1 MQQQIRGVQATQELK
16 NSADIRDTKNFLQ
29 KASIFMQDPN
39 FNLYTFGVFVSLMAM
54 LPMFA
59 EIWFLLGLSVYPI
72 IKSNQGKFVLP
83 FKMPKTSDMFDYHEM
98 RDGKPKKA
106 QGIVFIGNEMN
117 TNLEIWVGDSD
128 VRTHI
133 LIFGT
138 TGAGKALDL
147 NELLLTPKGWV
158 KNKHLKVGDKVM
170 TPYGV
175 FSEIIGIFPQKKH
188 KMLRVHFENGL
199 FKDVSEDHLWEF
211 YFDKDNYQYPS
222 FDSFRQNQKVNVSET
237 KNIKLFLE
245 TGRKIYIPH
254 SNKVGGIE
262 LTENDLNGFTFEQLA
277 LFFANEIN
285 EEKASTYKKEY
296 QAVKKIIDLGS
307 SSQKRIFE
315 NLCLIELH
323 KKLLHKGSLVI
334 CKNLDS
340 AVLLHQLYS
349 YLGYIA
355 KIVKDENSTYQLYLK
370 ESFTLEITKIEEL
383 DEKYCQCIK
392 IADEHGL
399 ITLKD
404 NITTHNTEAL
414 LSLLTNAFIQ
424 GSGFIMV
431 DGKADIST
439 FAKIFSLCRSFR
451 REDDLLI
458 INYMTSGQD
467 VFDKQEL
474 IMSNTLNPFI
484 SGSASGATEMLVGL
498 MDSGGNSDPMWQGR
512 AITLISALLY
522 ALVWMRDNENLLLG
536 ISVIR
541 EHLLLEK
548 VAELA
553 DREYGNVSS
562 ISESLRSYLLSI
574 PGYNASVPI
583 NKQESVV
590 SEQHGYLQ
598 MQFTRILGSLADNYG
613 YIFKTNLGHIDF
625 KDVVLNRRILLV
637 LLPAL
642 EKSEPELQNL
652 GKIVVSCIKSMM
664 ASTLGSTL
672 DTDVATGVENRA
684 TNSLSPYYVVFDEY
698 GYYIVKGSAVMP
710 AQARSLG
717 FCMIFAGQ
725 DLPSFQKNNNR
736 EEATSII
743 ANCNIKIFMKV
754 EDPGETTKLFIDTAG
769 QVLVEVLKGKDRK
782 MGLTNSYIE
791 QMAVSYEKRNR
802 GDFLDLKGQIEGEA
816 HIIQRDSL
824 IRARFFYTNP
834 DMPSEMKFR
843 PNQFIKVEPPSKSE
857 LQDFIQIIENVKDSL
872 YDSEYIEELKHS
884 TPPSKILSSLFNFV
898 NENDKNGFN
907 STDIGI
913 GSMIYMQQRILN
925 LDEELVKMQQQYQSM
940 KESNETSVSV
950 FANKHIKA
958 TNPAQQLNSL
968 FLDEETIK
976 NDIAFIEDSISDKTE
991 REISKRSDVFIE
1003 QLKSSASYP
1012 QDNIEIPE
1020 DMTGAKVSAIIQEL
1034 SMAFSSD
1041 LEDDIPI

>member
-1 MQQQIRGVQATQELK
+1 
-16 NSADIRDTKNFLQ
+16 
-29 KASIFMQDPN
+29 
-39 FNLYTFGVFVSLMAM
+39 
-54 LPMFA
+54 
-59 EIWFLLGLSVYPI
+59 
-72 IKSNQGKFVLP
+72 
-83 FKMPKTSDMFDYHEM
+83 
-98 RDGKPKKA
+98 
-106 QGIVFIGNEMN
+106 
-117 TNLEIWVGDSD
+117 
-128 VRTHI
+128 
-133 LIFGT
+133 
-138 TGAGKALDL
+138 
-147 NELLLTPKGWV
+147 
-158 KNKHLKVGDKVM
+158 
-170 TPYGV
+170 
-175 FSEIIGIFPQKKH
+175 
-188 KMLRVHFENGL
+188 
-199 FKDVSEDHLWEF
+199 
-211 YFDKDNYQYPS
+211 
-222 FDSFRQNQKVNVSET
+222 
-237 KNIKLFLE
+237 
-245 TGRKIYIPH
+245 
-254 SNKVGGIE
+254 
-262 LTENDLNGFTFEQLA
+262 
-277 LFFANEIN
+277 
-285 EEKASTYKKEY
+285 
-296 QAVKKIIDLGS
+296 
-307 SSQKRIFE
+307 
-315 NLCLIELH
+315 
-323 KKLLHKGSLVI
+323 
-334 CKNLDS
+334 
-340 AVLLHQLYS
+340 
-349 YLGYIA
+349 
-355 KIVKDENSTYQLYLK
+355 
-370 ESFTLEITKIEEL
+370 
-383 DEKYCQCIK
+383 
-392 IADEHGL
+392 
-399 ITLKD
+399 
-404 NITTHNTEAL
+404 
-414 LSLLTNAFIQ
+414 
-424 GSGFIMV
+424 
-431 DGKADIST
+431 
-439 FAKIFSLCRSFR
+439 
-451 REDDLLI
+451 
-458 INYMTSGQD
+458 
-467 VFDKQEL
+467 
-474 IMSNTLNPFI
+474 
-484 SGSASGATEMLVGL
+484 
-498 MDSGGNSDPMWQGR
+498 
-512 AITLISALLY
+512 
-522 ALVWMRDNENLLLG
+522 
-536 ISVIR
+536 
-541 EHLLLEK
+541 
-548 VAELA
+548 
-553 DREYGNVSS
+553 
-562 ISESLRSYLLSI
+562 
-574 PGYNASVPI
+574 
-583 NKQESVV
+583 
-590 SEQHGYLQ
+590 
-598 MQFTRILGSLADNYG
+598 
-613 YIFKTNLGHIDF
+613 
-625 KDVVLNRRILLV
+625 
-637 LLPAL
+637 
-642 EKSEPELQNL
+642 
-652 GKIVVSCIKSMM
+652 MM

-824 IRARFFYTNP
+824 IRAKFFYTNP

>member
-1 MQQQIRGVQATQELK
+1 MQQQIRGVQSNQELS
-16 NSADIRDTKNFLQ
+16 NSIDIRDTKNFLQ
-29 KASIFMQDPN
+29 KTAIFMRDPN
-39 FNLYTFGVFVSLMAM
+39 FHYYSFGFFTILMAI

-59 EIWFLLGLSVYPI
+59 EIWFLLGLGFYPI
-72 IKSNQGKFVLP
+72 MRSSQSKFVLP
-83 FKMPKTSDMFDYHEM
+83 FKLPKTSELLDYHEM
-98 RDGKPKKA
+98 RNGKPTKA
-106 QGIVFIGNEMN
+106 QGIVYIGSEMN
-117 TNLEIWVGDSD
+117 TDLEIWASDSD
-128 VRTHI
+128 ARTHI

-138 TGAGKALDL
+138 TGAGKALHL
-147 NELLLTPKGWV
+147 NELLLTTRGWV
-158 KNKHLKVGDKVM
+158 KNKYLKVGDKVM
-170 TPYGV
+170 TPYGN
-175 FSEIIGIFPQKKH
+175 FSEIVGIFPQKKH

-199 FKDVSEDHLWEF
+199 SKDVSEDHLWEF
-211 YFDKDNYQYPS
+211 YFDKDGYEYTS
-222 FDSFRQNQKVNVSET
+222 FDSFRENQKISVSET
-237 KNIKLFLE
+237 RNMKLFLE
-245 TGRKIYIPH
+245 TGKSIFIPH
-254 SNKVGGIE
+254 SNQVGGIE
-262 LTENDLNGFTFEQLA
+262 LTEKDLQGFTFEELA
-277 LFFANEIN
+277 KFFISDVNNE
-285 EEKASTYKKEY
+285 KSLLHKKEY
-296 QAVKKIIDLGS
+296 QVIKRIINDSS

-315 NLCLIELH
+315 NLCLLELQ
-323 KKLLHKGSLVI
+323 KLSLYKNSYII
-334 CKNLDS
+334 CKNIDC
-340 AVLLHQLYS
+340 AALLHSLYS
-349 YLGYIA
+349 YLGYVA
-355 KIVKDENSTYQLYLK
+355 KIVKVEDCYHLELNRSFVLK
-370 ESFTLEITKIEEL
+370 VTEIEEL
-383 DEKYCQCIK
+383 EEAYCQCIK

-399 ITLKD
+399 ITLNG
-404 NITTHNTEAL
+404 NITTHNTEAI

-467 VFDKQEL
+467 VFGKQEML
-474 IMSNTLNPFI
+474 MSNTLNPFI
-484 SGSASGATEMLVGL
+484 TVSASGATEMLVGL
-498 MDSGGNSDPMWQGR
+498 MDSGGGSDPMWQGR
-512 AITLISALLY
+512 AIALISALLY
-522 ALVWMRDNENLLLG
+522 ALVWMRDNEGLLLG
-536 ISVIR
+536 IAVIR

-548 VAELA
+548 IAELA
-553 DREYGNVSS
+553 DREYGGISS
-562 ISESLRSYLLSI
+562 ISEALRSYLVSI

-625 KDVVLNRRILLV
+625 KDVVLNRRILVV

-664 ASTLGSTL
+664 ASTLGSAL
-672 DTDVATGVENRA
+672 DSTVAKGVENRA
-684 TNSLSPYYVVFDEY
+684 TNSLSPYYIVFDEY

-717 FCMIFAGQ
+717 FCMVFAGQ

-769 QVLVEVLKGKDRK
+769 QVLVEVLKGKDRR

-791 QMAVSYEKRNR
+791 QMAVNYEKRNR
-802 GDFLDLKGQIEGEA
+802 GDFLDLKGQVEGEA
-816 HIIQRDSL
+816 HIIQRASL
-824 IRARFFYTNP
+824 VRARFFYTNP
-834 DMPSEMKFR
+834 DLPSDMKFR
-843 PNQFIKVEPPSKSE
+843 PNYFVKVEPPSKTE

-872 YDSEYIEELKHS
+872 YDSEYIAELKHS
-884 TPPSKILSSLFNFV
+884 TPPSKILSSLFGFV
-898 NENDKNGFN
+898 NESAKNGFN
-907 STDIGI
+907 SPDIAL
-913 GSMIYMQQRILN
+913 GSMIYMQQRIAN
-925 LDEELVKMQQQYQSM
+925 LDEELVKMQQQYQNM
-940 KESNETSVSV
+940 KEANETSVSV
-950 FANKHIKA
+950 FANKQIRA
-958 TNPAQQLNSL
+958 NNTPQQLNSL
-968 FLDEETIK
+968 FLDEATIK
-976 NDIAFIEDSISDKTE
+976 NDICFIEDSISDKTE

-1034 SMAFSSD
+1034 NMAFAAD
-1041 LEDDIPI
+1041 LEEDISI